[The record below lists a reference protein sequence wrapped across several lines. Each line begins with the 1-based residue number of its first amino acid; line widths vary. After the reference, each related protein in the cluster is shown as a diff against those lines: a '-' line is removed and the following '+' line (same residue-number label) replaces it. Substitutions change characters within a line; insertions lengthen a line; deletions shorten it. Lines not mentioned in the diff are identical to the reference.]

1 MKQNESEIILNHSIA
16 NASRVLKFL
25 VSITFISFL
34 YAFNI
39 FSTYLYVSY
48 FFIACGVILTG
59 LIVGIKFSK
68 GAYLKLSQ
76 SGIEW
81 KTPLSNKIKKAPW
94 KDIES
99 IHIFSMEAGKPRVI
113 NNLSGGIE
121 TIKQP
126 IVGMAYTEASGRKG
140 SWLIQKINKRLV
152 KGVDQSLPIYYPIEI
167 NDLYLLV
174 YAWKLGFNPTDLKL
188 LNKQEAE
195 VRASILEYE
204 KGLQGS
210 RC

>member
-1 MKQNESEIILNHSIA
+1 MSEEEEEVIQNVRKKEKQN
-16 NASRVLKFL
+16 
-25 VSITFISFL
+25 
-34 YAFNI
+34 
-39 FSTYLYVSY
+39 
-48 FFIACGVILTG
+48 
-59 LIVGIKFSK
+59 
-68 GAYLKLSQ
+68 
-76 SGIEW
+76 
-81 KTPLSNKIKKAPW
+81 LSNKIKKAPW

-121 TIKQP
+121 TITQP

-167 NDLYLLV
+167 KDLYLLV
-174 YAWKLGFNPTDLKL
+174 YAWKLGFNLTDLKL
-188 LNKQEAE
+188 LNKQEAD

>member
-25 VSITFISFL
+25 VPITLISFL

-59 LIVGIKFSK
+59 LITGIKYSK

-76 SGIEW
+76 SGMEW

-94 KDIES
+94 AEIKT
-99 IHIFSMEAGKPRVI
+99 IHIFSIEAGKPRVI
-113 NNLSGGIE
+113 NNPFIGIE

-140 SWLIQKINKRLV
+140 SWLMQKISKRFSG
-152 KGVDQSLPIYYPIEI
+152 GVDQSLPIYYPIEI
-167 NDLYLLV
+167 KDLYLLV

>member
-25 VSITFISFL
+25 ISITFISFL

-59 LIVGIKFSK
+59 LIVGIIFSK

-76 SGIEW
+76 SGMEW

-188 LNKQEAE
+188 LNKQEAD

>member
-1 MKQNESEIILNHSIA
+1 
-16 NASRVLKFL
+16 
-25 VSITFISFL
+25 
-34 YAFNI
+34 
-39 FSTYLYVSY
+39 
-48 FFIACGVILTG
+48 
-59 LIVGIKFSK
+59 
-68 GAYLKLSQ
+68 
-76 SGIEW
+76 
-81 KTPLSNKIKKAPW
+81 
-94 KDIES
+94 
-99 IHIFSMEAGKPRVI
+99 MEAGKPRVI

-188 LNKQEAE
+188 LNKQEAD

>member
-1 MKQNESEIILNHSIA
+1 M
-16 NASRVLKFL
+16 
-25 VSITFISFL
+25 
-34 YAFNI
+34 
-39 FSTYLYVSY
+39 
-48 FFIACGVILTG
+48 
-59 LIVGIKFSK
+59 
-68 GAYLKLSQ
+68 
-76 SGIEW
+76 EW

-188 LNKQEAE
+188 LNKQEAD

>member
-25 VSITFISFL
+25 VPITLISFL

-59 LIVGIKFSK
+59 LITGIKYSK

-76 SGIEW
+76 SGMEW

-94 KDIES
+94 AEIKT
-99 IHIFSMEAGKPRVI
+99 IHIFSIEFCRNVSYQVLRFI
-113 NNLSGGIE
+113 LDNNTPLFYPFLQ
-121 TIKQP
+121 TKIKKKY
-126 IVGMAYTEASGRKG
+126 I
-140 SWLIQKINKRLV
+140 
-152 KGVDQSLPIYYPIEI
+152 
-167 NDLYLLV
+167 
-174 YAWKLGFNPTDLKL
+174 
-188 LNKQEAE
+188 
-195 VRASILEYE
+195 
-204 KGLQGS
+204 
-210 RC
+210 

>member
-25 VSITFISFL
+25 ISITFISFL

-99 IHIFSMEAGKPRVI
+99 IHIFSIEAGKPRAI

-140 SWLIQKINKRLV
+140 SWLTQKMSKRFSG
-152 KGVDQSLPIYYPIEI
+152 GVDQSLPIYYPIEI

>member
-76 SGIEW
+76 SGMEW

-94 KDIES
+94 AEIKS
-99 IHIFSMEAGKPRVI
+99 IHIFSIEAGKPRVI
-113 NNLSGGIE
+113 NNPSIGIE

-140 SWLIQKINKRLV
+140 SWLMQKMSKRFSG
-152 KGVDQSLPIYYPIEI
+152 GVDQSLPIYYPIEI
-167 NDLYLLV
+167 KDLYLLV
-174 YAWKLGFNPTDLKL
+174 YAWKLGFNPTDLEL
-188 LNKQEAE
+188 LHNQKAE
-195 VRASILEYE
+195 VRAGILEYE
-204 KGLQGS
+204 KNL
-210 RC
+210 

>member
-1 MKQNESEIILNHSIA
+1 M
-16 NASRVLKFL
+16 
-25 VSITFISFL
+25 
-34 YAFNI
+34 
-39 FSTYLYVSY
+39 
-48 FFIACGVILTG
+48 
-59 LIVGIKFSK
+59 KFSK

-76 SGIEW
+76 SGMEW

-94 KDIES
+94 AEIKT
-99 IHIFSMEAGKPRVI
+99 IHIFSIEAGKPRVI
-113 NNLSGGIE
+113 NNPFIGIE

-140 SWLIQKINKRLV
+140 SWLMQKISKRFSG
-152 KGVDQSLPIYYPIEI
+152 GVDQSLPIYYPIEI

-188 LNKQEAE
+188 LNKQEAD